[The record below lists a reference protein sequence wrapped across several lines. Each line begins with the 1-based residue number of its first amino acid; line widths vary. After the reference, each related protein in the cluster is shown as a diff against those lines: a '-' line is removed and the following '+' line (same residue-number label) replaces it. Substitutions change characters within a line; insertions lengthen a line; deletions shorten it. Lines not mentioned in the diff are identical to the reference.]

1 MLPSTFETQL
11 QREEALKRR
20 VQAKLEVA
28 RFLQDTV
35 AEMARGMRSS
45 AAGPTAASAADLY
58 AFMKRVRAGEAVSAY
73 EVTRFASL
81 FSDELTLDNLP
92 RVQLASLCRFVG
104 IQPFGTDAFLAAR
117 LRGHLARIKA
127 DDRAIREEGL
137 DALSDEELR
146 SACRARGMRAPFG
159 EGARAAMV
167 GQLEEWLD
175 LSLNRA
181 LPSSLMLLSRAF
193 TVTGPLVMP
202 GAVAEAAAPAAAAA
216 PTAAEAAAAAT
227 TATPAAVAAATTTVA
242 AAAAAAVAAAG
253 GTPAAVE
260 RLKET
265 LGVLPDE
272 VIEAASLD
280 APPPPAE
287 ADTAA
292 GRAAALERRLEALRR
307 EEELIAEEAEEEAGG
322 ADAAAAVLADAADAA
337 DAAAEAAAAGVAS
350 RGSAAPAPP
359 LPSQATGTGRLLP
372 AAQAAVA
379 ATAAAAVVREAAAA
393 AAVHALAPL
402 PGGAPGPKPPPTAA
416 AAAAAASHPSA
427 PTSLPAVPGESA
439 EEHAAR
445 EAAAKEER
453 MRKVISALAVLASTS
468 GVSAE
473 RADFM
478 GLVRVEIDRLNDE
491 LAASRGGAAKLVF
504 SSGGA
509 RTLRSAGGPGGGGE
523 SMKKALGAERLADR
537 VPAIL
542 SRIERELDV
551 VDARIGEKMHVLD
564 TDGDGVVT
572 EAELR
577 AALGFLRDQLGEGE
591 LRSLLERLEGLRAEA
606 GAADAGRGAPGDAI
620 DVGKLMDLAKADVE
634 GRAGKSSLAGP

>member
-45 AAGPTAASAADLY
+45 TAGTTAASAADLY

-117 LRGHLARIKA
+117 LRAHLARIKA
-127 DDRAIREEGL
+127 DDRAIKEEGL
-137 DALSDEELR
+137 DALTDEELR

-167 GQLEEWLD
+167 GRLEEWLD

-181 LPSSLMLLSRAF
+181 LPSSLLLLSRAF

-202 GAVAEAAAPAAAAA
+202 GAGVGAT
-216 PTAAEAAAAAT
+216 TAAEAAAAAPAAT
-227 TATPAAVAAATTTVA
+227 AAAIAASAATPETTLAPAAIAAATTTVA
-242 AAAAAAVAAAG
+242 AAAAAAATA

-280 APPPPAE
+280 APPAPTE
-287 ADTAA
+287 ADTAD

-307 EEELIAEEAEEEAGG
+307 EEELIAEEAEEAAEG
-322 ADAAAAVLADAADAA
+322 ADAAAAALAEAED
-337 DAAAEAAAAGVAS
+337 AAEAAAAAAAARVGSLPTIPALSAS
-350 RGSAAPAPP
+350 
-359 LPSQATGTGRLLP
+359 TGRMLP

-379 ATAAAAVVREAAAA
+379 ATAAAAVFREAAAG
-393 AAVHALAPL
+393 AAVDALAPVV
-402 PGGAPGPKPPPTAA
+402 GGAAGAAAPPARPPPG
-416 AAAAAASHPSA
+416 A
-427 PTSLPAVPGESA
+427 PVSLPAVPGESA

-491 LAASRGGAAKLVF
+491 LAASRGGASKLVF

-509 RTLRSAGGPGGGGE
+509 RTLRSASARDPL
-523 SMKKALGAERLADR
+523 KKALGAERLADR

-542 SRIERELDV
+542 TRIERELDA

-564 TDGDGVVT
+564 TDDDGMIT

-577 AALGFLRDQLGEGE
+577 AALGFLRDQLGDGE

-606 GAADAGRGAPGDAI
+606 GAADSTRGAPGDTI
-620 DVGKLMDLAKADVE
+620 DVGKLMDLARADVE
-634 GRAGKSSLAGP
+634 GRAGKNSLAGP